1 MCVGLTEED
10 HLFPTTMNPLFM
22 FNYPTIQELAPF
34 KEYFPR
40 DLIPITI
47 FGFMKII
54 PSLMA
59 GSVSF
64 TLTLI
69 SRRCIHRVGRRFNT
83 RGADEDGYV
92 ANFVETEQIVKTASR
107 QLFSHVQIR
116 GSIPLAWTQTPTM
129 KYTPRI
135 HIEDVRFMVT

>member
-1 MCVGLTEED
+1 M
-10 HLFPTTMNPLFM
+10 
-22 FNYPTIQELAPF
+22 
-34 KEYFPR
+34 
-40 DLIPITI
+40 
-47 FGFMKII
+47 
-54 PSLMA
+54 
-59 GSVSF
+59 
-64 TLTLI
+64 
-69 SRRCIHRVGRRFNT
+69 GRRFNT

-135 HIEDVRFMVT
+135 HIEDVRFHGSRDTKDTKRLRTHFDMLRGRYGRVLVVNLIDRKKDQLLIGCEFERACLK